1 MTLVGDGSHEESV
14 AAALA
19 RFAELEPLA
28 RLRALQNVRQGIG
41 GAELDAVIAARNDRR
56 TWSQIGQAL
65 GITRQ
70 AAQDRFGEYDPR
82 PRRGRADDEG

>member
-14 AAALA
+14 AASLA

-28 RLRALQNVRQGIG
+28 RLRALQNVRQ
-41 GAELDAVIAARNDRR
+41 AVADVELDAVVAARNDGR

-70 AAQDRFGEYDPR
+70 AAQERFGEHDPR